1 MLKMKNLNFLFLAL
15 AITILAGCNNK
26 KTKEDSNKAII
37 GIWQNTNNSIA
48 EIEFT
53 EEGTYYLRMNGERIL
68 DNDSTI
74 IKYNYD
80 PLSEENNLIIY
91 GNPKAG
97 DVQATLVIISP
108 ERINISMIHEG
119 KVISYA
125 EFTKAKEPLKL

>member
-1 MLKMKNLNFLFLAL
+1 MKNLNYIFLGL

-26 KTKEDSNKAII
+26 QTKEDSNKAII
-37 GIWQNTNNSIA
+37 GIWQNTSNTIA

-53 EEGTYYLRMNGERIL
+53 NEGTYYLRMNGERIM

-74 IKYNYD
+74 IKYSYD
-80 PLSEENNLIIY
+80 PLSEGNNLIIY

-108 ERINISMIHEG
+108 ERIKISMITKG
-119 KVISYA
+119 KVISDA